1 MVMSVSLE
9 PTSESTREAF
19 QSLSLSIPIDTAKYQ
34 YICQFLE
41 RVLLLKDERSI
52 LIDSSEGVNLKLGCV
67 ELLPNVSFPLDA
79 WVNDQIVVR
88 DIRIKNSLLNEIN
101 SLIEKEVTNTQSGT
115 PVRIDGNVISYYEKL
130 LVAYRFLEAP
140 IMQVNS
146 SPTNSTSYRTDYPL
160 REEED
165 EENDDAVIARTI
177 SNQSSTNSLL
187 KTYHS
192 LFGNGS
198 STNTNSIISG
208 PTLNHNSSIGNGTS
222 LNGNNSISNGNSLN
236 NNNNGNNINNHN
248 TNNNNSNA
256 TSNNNN
262 NNSGHRLTFTRKKRF
277 LTLLG
282 QSAQN
287 SDTNLNEQNGYY
299 EDEDKKHQNLNGL
312 LAKSR
317 IYNKLKKNRD
327 LSASATSVI
336 SNPTSLSHSNRNS
349 IATTMTSSTK
359 RRGSIQTPEMLIEP
373 RSSVIYGGTS
383 GGAGGVSASGG
394 FTSASRHSSIYSI
407 PGLTPSQRQDIQK
420 SKYDYYVQLK
430 KLLRLTKQVLAVIND
445 SFESRDMLNLV
456 EFIKR
461 YVMKFIVIDMNEILL
476 EYVEYK
482 ELSLY
487 RK

>member
-41 RVLLLKDERSI
+41 RVLSLKDERSI
-52 LIDSSEGVNLKLGCV
+52 LIDTSEGVNLKLGCV

-101 SLIEKEVTNTQSGT
+101 SLIEKEVANTQSGT

-165 EENDDAVIARTI
+165 EENDDVVIARTI
-177 SNQSSTNSLL
+177 SNQSSTNSLS

-192 LFGNGS
+192 LFGNGNS
-198 STNTNSIISG
+198 ANTNSIISG
-208 PTLNHNSSIGNGTS
+208 PTLNHNSSIANGTS
-222 LNGNNSISNGNSLN
+222 LNGNNNISNGNAL
-236 NNNNGNNINNHN
+236 NNNNGNNINSHN
-248 TNNNNSNA
+248 TGNNNMNNNS
-256 TSNNNN
+256 S

-277 LTLLG
+277 STLLG
-282 QSAQN
+282 QSAQA

-299 EDEDKKHQNLNGL
+299 EDEEKKHQNLNGL

-327 LSASATSVI
+327 SSASSTSVI

-359 RRGSIQTPEMLIEP
+359 RRGSIQTPEMLIES
-373 RSSVIYGGTS
+373 RSSVIYGGSS
-383 GGAGGVSASGG
+383 GGAGGVGMSASGG
-394 FTSASRHSSIYSI
+394 YTSASRHSSIYSI

-420 SKYDYYVQLK
+420 SKFDYYVQLK

-476 EYVEYK
+476 EYVEHK